1 MNKTTAA
8 HSALD
13 LIYTTDFIDFCCDA
27 VSFWKWKSFIF
38 SNFLFSKLKKA
49 SQGVD
54 LHFNSRWQ

>member
-13 LIYTTDFIDFCCDA
+13 LIYTADFIDFCCDA

-38 SNFLFSKLKKA
+38 SDFFQS
-49 SQGVD
+49 
-54 LHFNSRWQ
+54 